1 VVQLTGRPP
10 TLSVATG
17 SAPDTRH
24 LKSVAVAS
32 MVGTAIEFYDFFLYG
47 LAASLVLNSQFFPTV
62 SPLAGTLASLGTFGA
77 GILARPL
84 GALIFGH
91 LGDRAGRK
99 HVLVLTLVT
108 AGGSTALVGL
118 LPTYQQIGV
127 AAPVLLFALRI
138 LQGLGIGG
146 EWGGAVL
153 MAAEHAPRARR
164 TVWACFPQLGNPVG
178 LIVAIL
184 VLFLFTG
191 VLPASQFQNW
201 GWRIPF
207 LLSWVLV
214 VLGLV
219 IRRRIRETPEFE
231 EVRGARDLLRLPI
244 ATVTKNYT
252 RSLVL
257 GRLFSTA
264 SPAIGLLIYVYAVA
278 IGHELLHIP
287 TARMLDLAA
296 AAGVGVLVAI
306 WVSANLAEKIGRKVV
321 LILGFV
327 LMMAWA
333 IPFVLL
339 FRTGSI
345 VPMLVGFV
353 MFGVAVG
360 MVNGPQ
366 AAVLTELF
374 PVAARYTGVSV
385 AFQLA
390 SILGGAVAPLALVA
404 LLGATH
410 QLLIIGLWALVLA
423 AISTIAFLLLPPSTT
438 GVHQRKPALQ
448 QKENGD
454 GTDSLEV
461 SRSPWPPGWRPTA
474 IRSFAPRPAD
484 PPPGTT

>member
-1 VVQLTGRPP
+1 MARPTRRPP
-10 TLSVATG
+10 TASLAAEP
-17 SAPDTRH
+17 APDTRH
-24 LKSVAVAS
+24 LTSVAAAS

-62 SPLAGTLASLGTFGA
+62 SPLAGTLAALGTFAA

-84 GALIFGH
+84 GALVFGH
-91 LGDRAGRK
+91 LGDRTGRK

-118 LPTYQQIGV
+118 LPNYQQIGI
-127 AAPVLLFALRI
+127 AAPVLLVVLRI

-153 MAAEHAPRARR
+153 MAAEHAPWARR

-184 VLFLFTG
+184 VLFLFNG
-191 VLPASQFQNW
+191 ALSVPQFESW

-207 LLSWVLV
+207 LMSLALV

-219 IRRRIRETPEFE
+219 VRRRIRETPEFE
-231 EVRGARDLLRLPI
+231 QARGARNLLRLPV
-244 ATVTKNYT
+244 ATVAKKYT

-257 GRLFSTA
+257 GTLFSTA
-264 SPAIGLLIYVYAVA
+264 SPAIGLLVYVYAGA
-278 IGHELLHIP
+278 IGHELLNIP

-306 WVSANLAEKIGRKVV
+306 WVSANLAERIGRKIVS
-321 LILGFV
+321 ILGFV
-327 LMMAWA
+327 VMMAWA

-339 FRTGSI
+339 FRTGLI
-345 VPMLVGFV
+345 LPMLVGFV
-353 MFGVAVG
+353 MFGIAVG
-360 MVNGPQ
+360 IVNGPQ
-366 AAVLTELF
+366 AAVLAELF

-410 QLLIIGLWALVLA
+410 ELLVIGLWALVLA
-423 AISTIAFLLLPPSTT
+423 AMSMAAFLLLPGSAT

-448 QKENGD
+448 QEEN
-454 GTDSLEV
+454 
-461 SRSPWPPGWRPTA
+461 
-474 IRSFAPRPAD
+474 
-484 PPPGTT
+484 